1 MKLFVDT
8 ANRDEI
14 EELLDMGLLD
24 GVTTNPTL
32 VAKENHR
39 TGDSPDKIMEDIVRM
54 VPGPVSCEVLSE
66 DSEGMVEEAR
76 ELRRMG
82 DNVTIKIPMT
92 FEGIKAV
99 KVLSSEG
106 IMTNVT
112 LVFSPLQA
120 ILAAKAGATFI
131 SPFVGRLDDIGH
143 TGMELVE
150 QIATI
155 YFNYGFDT
163 EIIVASVRH
172 PNHILKAA
180 LIGADICTIPYA
192 VIKKMTNHPLTDIGI
207 ERFKKDWESIK

>member
-14 EELLDMGLLD
+14 RELLDMGLLD

-39 TGDSPDKIMEDIVRM
+39 TGDNPEKIMKDIVEM

-66 DSEGMVEEAR
+66 DSEGMIKEAR
-76 ELRRMG
+76 ELRKMG
-82 DNVTIKIPMT
+82 ENVTIKIPMT
-92 FEGIKAV
+92 FEGMKAV

-112 LVFSPLQA
+112 LVFSPLQS

-143 TGMELVE
+143 TGMDLVE